1 MADCDGV
8 AACLA
13 IIAVSEDLSVLDP
26 PSVASN
32 DLVGIRWTK
41 VMDDGLSLGVFG
53 WLEQIA

>member
-13 IIAVSEDLSVLDP
+13 MIAVSEDLSVLGP
-26 PSVASN
+26 PSVASKN
-32 DLVGIRWTK
+32 LVGIRWIK
-41 VMDDGLSLGVFG
+41 VMDDSLSLGVFG